1 MEHSVLV
8 IRDQTLTPPQVLAAV
23 ELFGPVF
30 HQHNTRFALPECPQ
44 IHYISNQDSFPDGT
58 RYIPGEGWHTD
69 HSNDTRPP
77 KATVLHAV
85 TLPDQGGDT
94 QFANMAAAYAAL
106 PAAMQDRMAGLIAI
120 HVYQS
125 SHSARKL
132 MGLSDVNK
140 ERVPNAVLHP
150 IVRTHPEN
158 GRKSIYINPI
168 RIEGI
173 VGLDHKEALPLLD
186 ELLEHATQEA
196 IPVPPRMAA
205 GRPGDVGQPL
215 PAAQGERRLRHG
227 PDAVLV
233 SRHAARRRAAIVG
246 SGQPGYRF
254 ARRKLV
260 AAHGPAAMS
269 RFGLTHTMPAASPL
283 LPLRNGRHPEPINLR
298 EIEPEMFAQQRAQR
312 PPVGQFNTA
321 RLCALG

>member
-1 MEHSVLV
+1 VIRLRAYVGAKYEEATMDKAFGEIRRLADHTGAEAVGIDLAQPVSPETKDTLNRAFVEHGVLV
-8 IRDQTLTPPQVLAAV
+8 VRNQGLSPRQVLAAV

-44 IHYISNQDSFPDGT
+44 IHYISNQDRFPDGK

-85 TLPDQGGDT
+85 KLPDQGGDT
-94 QFANMAAAYAAL
+94 QFANMAAAYSAL
-106 PAAMQDRMAGLIAI
+106 PTAMQARIAGLMAI

-132 MGLSDVNK
+132 MELSGTNK

-150 IVRTHPEN
+150 IVRVHPEN

-186 ELLEHATQEA
+186 ELLDHATQEKFEY
-196 IPVPPRMAA
+196 RHQW
-205 GRPGDVGQPL
+205 RPGDLVLWDNRCLLHKANGDYDMEQTRYL
-215 PAAQGERRLRHG
+215 YRVMLQGDIPR
-227 PDAVLV
+227 
-233 SRHAARRRAAIVG
+233 
-246 SGQPGYRF
+246 
-254 ARRKLV
+254 
-260 AAHGPAAMS
+260 
-269 RFGLTHTMPAASPL
+269 
-283 LPLRNGRHPEPINLR
+283 
-298 EIEPEMFAQQRAQR
+298 
-312 PPVGQFNTA
+312 
-321 RLCALG
+321 